1 MTKPRLVKQNQT
13 EALLTK
19 QRPALL
25 YVDKTSKILIIKWQI
40 ATLTTIKKEMFAV
53 VTQTSN

>member
-19 QRPALL
+19 QRPASL
-25 YVDKTSKILIIKWQI
+25 YVDKTSKKKLIINNKM
-40 ATLTTIKKEMFAV
+40 AAAKTYLR
-53 VTQTSN
+53 